1 MYKIPLSKLKF
12 KLKSISCSVIKRQ
25 CKSRCAIIQF
35 GLALVAACPR
45 FFQYES
51 VERHD
56 IKDQFAS
63 FNETYASAC
72 FNYIYLYY
80 IILLRLRGNSLV

>member
-1 MYKIPLSKLKF
+1 MYKIIHMYKIPLSKLKF
-12 KLKSISCSVIKRQ
+12 KLKSKSCSVIKRQ
-25 CKSRCAIIQF
+25 CRSRYAIIQF
-35 GLALVAACPR
+35 GLALFPACPR

-63 FNETYASAC
+63 FSEAYVSAC
-72 FNYIYLYY
+72 FNYI
-80 IILLRLRGNSLV
+80 